1 MIKFGDKWFKI
12 KIFNQQINWA
22 TLVASGVLF
31 VGLELWRRKYIEKK
45 IQDDVNNAIAEAQ
58 EGQQN
63 DLVNQILDEI
73 GIG

>member
-1 MIKFGDKWFKI
+1 MIQVGDKWFKI

-31 VGLELWRRKYIEKK
+31 IGLELWRRKYIEKK
-45 IQDDVNNAIAEAQ
+45 IKNDVDSAIAQ
-58 EGQQN
+58 SQTGQQN
-63 DLVNQILDEI
+63 ELVNTILDEI